1 MRATD
6 RVGRDGHAA
15 PVAPPDAAPAPVPVV
30 FVPPAT
36 PEDDA
41 EARRRWVEACD
52 MLATIGALD
61 A

>member
-1 MRATD
+1 M
-6 RVGRDGHAA
+6 GRDGHAA